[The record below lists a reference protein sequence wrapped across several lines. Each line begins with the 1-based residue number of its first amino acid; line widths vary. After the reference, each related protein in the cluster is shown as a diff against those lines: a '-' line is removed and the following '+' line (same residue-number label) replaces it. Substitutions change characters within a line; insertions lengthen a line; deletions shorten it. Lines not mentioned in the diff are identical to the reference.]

1 MGSQISAN
9 TEALHEGCGRWEN
22 TVGRFD
28 SRSPTGS
35 NKKGWKEEVKM
46 MISKLVKLVAAAFAA
61 LLISL
66 GAAYADLITDIQERG
81 VLKVG
86 MAESPPWQ
94 SPHPESGDYEG
105 FNVDLA
111 QRVADLMEV
120 ELEIV
125 PATWSTLIP
134 GLTAG
139 QYDVV
144 FANLFA
150 TPPRAL
156 VVNFTEPYSTYGFF
170 IVVNAESDITSLD
183 QLNSPDVTFVGMSGT
198 VEESYPA
205 ELYPDAN
212 IKGLA
217 TNDIATWIG
226 EVASGQADAA
236 FLDPGT
242 YRILVSKNPALE
254 ARLRRVNGEDSLVK
268 PVGLAY
274 AVRPENMHMLEF
286 LNTFIKD
293 FVRNGEH
300 ITLRDHWFEVIAG
313 RE

>member
-1 MGSQISAN
+1 MKFGSLIS
-9 TEALHEGCGRWEN
+9 
-22 TVGRFD
+22 RFAA
-28 SRSPTGS
+28 
-35 NKKGWKEEVKM
+35 V
-46 MISKLVKLVAAAFAA
+46 LVAATFAA
-61 LLISL
+61 GSVQAGLIEE
-66 GAAYADLITDIQERG
+66 IQDRG

-94 SPHPESGDYEG
+94 SPNPESGKYEG

-111 QRVADLMEV
+111 VRVAGIMDV

-134 GLTAG
+134 GLKAK
-139 QYDVV
+139 QYDVI

-156 VVNFTEPYSTYGFF
+156 VVNFTEAYSTYGFH
-170 IVVNAESDITSLD
+170 IVVNADSKIMSLD
-183 QLNSPDVTFVGMSGT
+183 DVNSPDVTFVGMSGT
-198 VEESYPA
+198 VEESYPK
-205 ELYPDAN
+205 EVFPDAEVRG
-212 IKGLA
+212 IVS
-217 TNDIATWIG
+217 NDVAAWIG

-242 YRILVSKNPALE
+242 FRLLRAKNPNLE
-254 ARLRRVNGEDSLVK
+254 SRLRVLNDEDNLLK

-274 AVRPENMHMLEF
+274 AVRPEDTHTLQF
-286 LNTFIKD
+286 LNTFIQD

-300 ITLRDHWFEVIAG
+300 ITLRDHWFDLLAE
-313 RE
+313 RD

>member
-1 MGSQISAN
+1 MKFGSLIS
-9 TEALHEGCGRWEN
+9 
-22 TVGRFD
+22 RFAA
-28 SRSPTGS
+28 
-35 NKKGWKEEVKM
+35 V
-46 MISKLVKLVAAAFAA
+46 LVAATFAA
-61 LLISL
+61 GSVQAGLIEE
-66 GAAYADLITDIQERG
+66 IQDRG

-94 SPHPESGDYEG
+94 SPNPESGKYEG

-111 QRVADLMEV
+111 VRVAGIMDV

-134 GLTAG
+134 GLKAK
-139 QYDVV
+139 QYDVI

-156 VVNFTEPYSTYGFF
+156 VVNFTEAYSTYGFH
-170 IVVNAESDITSLD
+170 IVVNADSKIMSLD
-183 QLNSPDVTFVGMSGT
+183 DVNSPDVTFVGMSGT
-198 VEESYPA
+198 VEESYPK
-205 ELYPDAN
+205 EVFPDAEVRG
-212 IKGLA
+212 IVS
-217 TNDIATWIG
+217 NDVAAWIG

-242 YRILVSKNPALE
+242 FRLLRAKNPDLE
-254 ARLRRVNGEDSLVK
+254 SRLRVLNDEDNLLK

-274 AVRPENMHMLEF
+274 AVRPEDTHMLQF
-286 LNTFIKD
+286 LNTFIQD

-300 ITLRDHWFEVIAG
+300 ITLRDHWFDLLAE
-313 RE
+313 RD

>member
-1 MGSQISAN
+1 M
-9 TEALHEGCGRWEN
+9 T
-22 TVGRFD
+22 
-28 SRSPTGS
+28 
-35 NKKGWKEEVKM
+35 
-46 MISKLVKLVAAAFAA
+46 ISKLLELAFTSIASLLLMIGVA
-61 LLISL
+61 S
-66 GAAYADLITDIQERG
+66 ADLIKEIQDRG

-94 SPHPESGDYEG
+94 SPNPLSGIYEG

-111 QRVADLMEV
+111 ERAADLMGVKLEV
-120 ELEIV
+120 V

-134 GLTAG
+134 GLSAK

-150 TPPRAL
+150 TPKRAL
-156 VVNFTEPYSTYGFF
+156 VVNFTEPYSTYGFH
-170 IVVNAESDITSLD
+170 IVVNASSRLQSLD
-183 QLNSPDVTFVGMSGT
+183 DLNSGDVTFVGMSGT
-198 VEESYPA
+198 VEESYPK
-205 ELYPDAN
+205 ELYPNAKV
-212 IKGLA
+212 KGIA

-242 YRILVSKNPALE
+242 FRILKTKNSTLGDK
-254 ARLRRVNGEDSLVK
+254 LRVLNGESDLVK

-274 AVRPENMHMLEF
+274 AVHPENSHMLQF

-300 ITLRDHWFEVIAG
+300 ITLRDTWFEILAK
-313 RE
+313 RD

>member
-1 MGSQISAN
+1 MKYI
-9 TEALHEGCGRWEN
+9 TRL
-22 TVGRFD
+22 
-28 SRSPTGS
+28 
-35 NKKGWKEEVKM
+35 
-46 MISKLVKLVAAAFAA
+46 KLLVASLVA
-61 LLISL
+61 ISMSSTV
-66 GAAYADLITDIQERG
+66 ANADLIPEIQDRG

-94 SPHPESGDYEG
+94 SPNPSSGEYEG

-111 QRVADLMEV
+111 QRAADLMGVKLEV
-120 ELEIV
+120 V

-134 GLTAG
+134 GLTAK

-150 TPPRAL
+150 TPQRAL
-156 VVNFTEPYSTYGFF
+156 VVNFTEPYSTYGFH
-170 IVVNAESDITSLD
+170 IVVNSASALKSLED
-183 QLNSPDVTFVGMSGT
+183 LDSPEVTFVGMSGT
-198 VEESYPA
+198 VEESYPK
-205 ELYPDAN
+205 ELYPSAKV
-212 IKGLA
+212 KGIA
-217 TNDIATWIG
+217 TNDIAAWIG

-242 YRILVSKNPALE
+242 FKILTTKNPALGE
-254 ARLRRVNGEDSLVK
+254 RLRTLNGENELVK

-274 AVRPENMHMLEF
+274 AVRPEDTHMLQF

-300 ITLRDHWFEVIAG
+300 ITLRDEWFEILAK
-313 RE
+313 RN

>member
-1 MGSQISAN
+1 MKFGSLIS
-9 TEALHEGCGRWEN
+9 
-22 TVGRFD
+22 RFAA
-28 SRSPTGS
+28 
-35 NKKGWKEEVKM
+35 V
-46 MISKLVKLVAAAFAA
+46 LVAATFAA
-61 LLISL
+61 GSVQAGLIEE
-66 GAAYADLITDIQERG
+66 IQDRG

-94 SPHPESGDYEG
+94 SPNPESGKYEG

-111 QRVADLMEV
+111 VRVAGIMDV

-134 GLTAG
+134 GLKAK
-139 QYDVV
+139 QYDVI

-156 VVNFTEPYSTYGFF
+156 VVNFTEAYSTYGFH
-170 IVVNAESDITSLD
+170 IVVNADSKIMSLD
-183 QLNSPDVTFVGMSGT
+183 DVNSPDVTFVGMSGT
-198 VEESYPA
+198 VEESYPKEVFPNA
-205 ELYPDAN
+205 EVRG
-212 IKGLA
+212 IVS
-217 TNDIATWIG
+217 NDVAAWIG

-242 YRILVSKNPALE
+242 FRLLRAKNPNLE
-254 ARLRRVNGEDSLVK
+254 SRLRVLNDEDNLLK

-274 AVRPENMHMLEF
+274 AVRPEDTHMLQF
-286 LNTFIKD
+286 LNTFIQD

-300 ITLRDHWFEVIAG
+300 ITLRDHWFDLLAE
-313 RE
+313 RD